1 MARAQKFQY
10 GGRITVFRGQPLQ
23 RGHGLGGI
31 FRSLFRVA
39 MPVIRRAAP
48 IVKKVVVRAGR
59 RVAKT
64 AVKRA
69 AEAGSQ
75 VLEDVVVN
83 KRTLKDSLKQRAQE
97 AALNTAL
104 DAINKG
110 SVKKRSNTS
119 TNARKKKVRKTIAP
133 KLH

>member
-1 MARAQKFQY
+1 
-10 GGRITVFRGQPLQ
+10 
-23 RGHGLGGI
+23 
-31 FRSLFRVA
+31 

-110 SVKKRSNTS
+110 PVKKRSNTS